1 MAASTTVAS
10 AGCTVTD
17 GEHTVAEA
25 CPGLD
30 SSGVRHLKNFRILW
44 ISVQVSL
51 AMLVLIRSLR
61 FRLAARIKL
70 TRPSAAGAGTTTTM
84 TASRVAD
91 IIAMID
97 EHTVA
102 GTMSG
107 ERVAAFCAMINA
119 HCHDDGGTEIL
130 HEGYKLMRRLG
141 KGGCGR
147 VVMAQRRSTGQ
158 TVAVKTIHARRGA
171 RRPDTSELLKEAC
184 FLAACRG
191 HPYLVGLHGV
201 VRDPRSREYCLVMD
215 YVGPSLNDHLN
226 THVEEHGRGF
236 PEAYVRRVM
245 RQLLTGAAA
254 MHERGIIHRDIKPT
268 NILVGDDDLTV
279 KLCDYGCAMPIAKA
293 VPPYGLIGT
302 VPYMAPE
309 MLLEKPDYDER
320 VDSWSLGCV
329 MAELLSGEELFPSVK
344 TTDALRKIFD
354 ALGMPGK
361 KTWQGFK
368 STPPADK
375 VQQWRARRQEAQRKD
390 RLRELF
396 PEELLSS
403 QGFHVL
409 KGLLTCNPGKR
420 LTVAAALRCPWF
432 RVDAPGTDDAS
443 GSRSGGTELAR
454 HTASCADHRLGKVL
468 QAGSV
473 AIICLAH

>member
-1 MAASTTVAS
+1 MLPS
-10 AGCTVTD
+10 AG
-17 GEHTVAEA
+17 
-25 CPGLD
+25 
-30 SSGVRHLKNFRILW
+30 
-44 ISVQVSL
+44 
-51 AMLVLIRSLR
+51 
-61 FRLAARIKL
+61 
-70 TRPSAAGAGTTTTM
+70 GAGTTTM

-97 EHTVA
+97 EHTIA

-119 HCHDDGGTEIL
+119 HCHDGSTEIL

-141 KGGCGR
+141 KGSGGR
-147 VVMAQRRSTGQ
+147 VVLAQRRSTGQ

-171 RRPDTSELLKEAC
+171 RRPDVGELLKEAC

-215 YVGPSLNDHLN
+215 YVGSSLNDHLDR
-226 THVEEHGRGF
+226 HVEEHGRGF

-268 NILVGDDDLTV
+268 NILVDEDDDSMV
-279 KLCDYGCAMPIAKA
+279 KLCDYGSAMLIAKA
-293 VPPYGLIGT
+293 VPPCGLIGT

-329 MAELLSGEELFPSVK
+329 MAELLSGQELFQSVK
-344 TTDALRKIFD
+344 TADALRKIFD
-354 ALGMPGK
+354 ALGVPGK

-368 STPPADK
+368 STLPADQ
-375 VQQWRARRQEAQRKD
+375 VQQWRAQGQEAQRQD

-403 QGFHVL
+403 HGFHVL

-420 LTVAAALRCPWF
+420 LTVAATLRCPWF
-432 RVDAPGTDDAS
+432 KVDATESDDAS
-443 GSRSGGTELAR
+443 GFRSGGTEL
-454 HTASCADHRLGKVL
+454 HKHIVL
-468 QAGSV
+468 
-473 AIICLAH
+473 